1 MATKKLRR
9 QKPGPPKR
17 FLGRLEI
24 RAPEEDIDLWKA
36 EAAGSPER
44 LELSQWVRG
53 LLNRAVAHRR
63 K

>member
-1 MATKKLRR
+1 MTARKPRR

-24 RAPEEDIDLWKA
+24 RAPVEDIDLWKA
-36 EAAGSPER
+36 EAAESPER
-44 LELSQWVRG
+44 LDLSQWVRG
-53 LLNRAVAHRR
+53 LLNRAVGHRR